1 MTTPIKLNVGVVGIG
16 RMGQSHA
23 LNLLHKTP
31 RANLLCACSPAE
43 QDLVW
48 GKEHLEP
55 HGVKLY
61 PTFEEMIETPGLQA
75 IVIASLSALHAEQ
88 TSVALDK
95 GIHVLCEK
103 PVCTTVNELEG
114 LIQRVEANPKTQ
126 LMVGFVRRFDEDYQ
140 DAFSKIQQGGIGK
153 PLIYRSQQC
162 EKGDTGAFFKGYLRS
177 SGGIFVDSIIHDID
191 LALMFLGGTNCIPK
205 SVSAVGMNAVHTDLD
220 ELGDA
225 DNAVGV
231 CEFWDGQFA
240 FFYNSRIAAHGYD
253 SQSEIFGTGGKIAVN
268 LTSRKNRVELCDGD
282 GFIKTDPTP
291 SWYDRYKEAFVAEV
305 NGWVGA
311 ILDGTPMPIPLRS
324 SLTSLV
330 IATSLQESL
339 KTGQKIHFD
348 RAGKQVE
355 TPAVKL

>member
-1 MTTPIKLNVGVVGIG
+1 MTTPIKLKVGVVGIG

-31 RANLLCACSPAE
+31 RADLLCACSPAE
-43 QDLVW
+43 QDLRW
-48 GKEHLEP
+48 GREHLAP

-61 PTFEEMIETPGLQA
+61 ATFDEMIETPGLQA

-88 TSVALDK
+88 TKAALGR

-103 PVCTTVNELEG
+103 PVCTTVKELEDI
-114 LIQRVEANPKTQ
+114 IQRVEANPQTN
-126 LMVGFVRRFDEDYQ
+126 LMVGFVRRFDESYQ
-140 DAFSKIQQGGIGK
+140 DALAKIEGGGIGK

-162 EKGDTGAFFKGYLRS
+162 EKGDTGPFFKGYLRN

-191 LALMFLGGTNCIPK
+191 LALMFLGGDNCIPK
-205 SVSAVGMNAVHTDLD
+205 SVSAVGINAVHTDLD
-220 ELGDA
+220 DLGDA
-225 DNAVGV
+225 DNAVGT

-253 SQSEIFGTGGKIAVN
+253 SQSEVFGTSGKVSVN
-268 LTSRKNRVELCDGD
+268 LTSRRNRVELCDGD
-282 GFIKTDPTP
+282 GFIKSDPTP
-291 SWYDRYKEAFVAEV
+291 SWYDRYKDAFVSEV
-305 NGWVGA
+305 NGWVNA
-311 ILDGTPMPIPLRS
+311 ILDGAPMPIPLRS

-339 KTGQKIHFD
+339 KTGQKIQFD
-348 RAGKQVE
+348 RSGKPLE
-355 TPAVKL
+355 LPYLRL